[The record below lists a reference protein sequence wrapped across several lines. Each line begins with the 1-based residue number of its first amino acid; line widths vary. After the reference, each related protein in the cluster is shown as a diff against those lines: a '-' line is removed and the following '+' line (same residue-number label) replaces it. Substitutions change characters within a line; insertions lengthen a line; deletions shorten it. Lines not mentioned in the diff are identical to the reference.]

1 VSHMTILRWA
11 KSLGSSFLRLRDGLV
26 LKYEKNVP
34 AVTSRAFIH
43 SGQAYGFMLHNW
55 KLREFCHQEGLREY
69 LSGLGPWID
78 GYFASGS
85 RCSELRNIEHVE
97 TVEKR
102 NFLCD
107 AAARIL
113 SACDELRER
122 HSVLE
127 EYLVFNDSST
137 IAAEVPVFMFDKGVG
152 KIHGHID
159 LVQVRFGKVWVV
171 DYKPGARSV
180 DRMKVA
186 SQLYW
191 YARGLSY
198 RAKIPLSEIRCCWF
212 DSEVCFEF
220 DPGTVRLKAPQAPA
234 PADAPEML

>member
-1 VSHMTILRWA
+1 
-11 KSLGSSFLRLRDGLV
+11 
-26 LKYEKNVP
+26 LKYGQDMP
-34 AVTSRAFIH
+34 SVTSRTFVH

-55 KLREFCHQEGLREY
+55 KLREFCGQDSLRQY

-85 RCSELRNIEHVE
+85 RCSELRNVE
-97 TVEKR
+97 SADIIEKR

-113 SACDELRER
+113 GACEELRER

-127 EYLVFNDSST
+127 GYLVYNDSST
-137 IAAEVPVFMFDKGVG
+137 IAAEVPVFMFDKDVG

-159 LVQVRFGKVWVV
+159 LVQVRFGKIWVV

-198 RAKIPLSEIRCCWF
+198 RAKIPLSDIRCCWF

-220 DPGTVRLKAPQAPA
+220 DPGTVRLKAPASLTSPTS
-234 PADAPEML
+234 PIAPENP